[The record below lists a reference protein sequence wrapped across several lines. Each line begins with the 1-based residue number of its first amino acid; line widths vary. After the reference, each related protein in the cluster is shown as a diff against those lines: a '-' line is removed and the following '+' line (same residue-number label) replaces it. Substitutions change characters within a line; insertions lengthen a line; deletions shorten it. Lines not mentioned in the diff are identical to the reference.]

1 MSDTVRFGV
10 SLSLSLLDEFD
21 ALIKRLG
28 YATRSEA
35 VRDMIRQ
42 KLVAEEWEAPD
53 KETFAV
59 VLLVYEHHAGALT
72 DKLNDIQHH
81 ACKQIVGSFHVHMD
95 EDNCVEL
102 VLMRGKGKQLRT
114 LADQMV
120 SLKGVKYS
128 ALNMGTGAQKLR

>member
-1 MSDTVRFGV
+1 
-10 SLSLSLLDEFD
+10 
-21 ALIKRLG
+21 
-28 YATRSEA
+28 
-35 VRDMIRQ
+35 
-42 KLVAEEWEAPD
+42 VAEEWEAPD